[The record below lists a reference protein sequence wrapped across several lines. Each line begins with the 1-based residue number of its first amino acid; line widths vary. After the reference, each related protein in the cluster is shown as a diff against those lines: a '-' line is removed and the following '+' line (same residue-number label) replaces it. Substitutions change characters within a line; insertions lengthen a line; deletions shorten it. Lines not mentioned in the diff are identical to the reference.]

1 MMEEF
6 IFYLMRSYEKF
17 KMGEEKLCD
26 SKIIIDKFHQLGEQ
40 KVKAE
45 IVRLMNQEETPL
57 RKRYEEEDID
67 ELIPNT
73 GYMALKTLWK
83 IAITE
88 NRPELLIGP
97 FQDFR
102 EHTKLLFD
110 NGEVSV
116 ETDNWDYDELGAVWD
131 GSTVTVIHEADFY
144 AFVALYRKDDKMVRV
159 TREKK
164 AINDLITIV
173 PPNKVWKLL
182 IDWMLAW
189 FIPYN
194 ALRCKDEPFRIQT
207 VSGSTWKKV
216 LGSKTRMWVVL
227 DVMKRCLVYTKT
239 DNIHRALSAGYKYM
253 PTDLIIFL
261 IELIIDMYG
270 EKNPP
275 KRAVDAIVDAL
286 RHMEMK
292 GDRLPHWLS
301 MRMNK
306 FEEKHETMFTQVKKQ
321 REETE

>member
-45 IVRLMNQEETPL
+45 IVRLINQEKTPL
-57 RKRYEEEDID
+57 RKRYEEEDIDEFEEEDID

-131 GSTVTVIHEADFY
+131 GSTVTAIHEADFY
-144 AFVALYRKDDKMVRV
+144 AFLALYRKDNKMVRV

-164 AINDLITIV
+164 AMNDLITIV

-189 FIPYN
+189 SIPYN
-194 ALRCKDEPFRIQT
+194 ALRCEDEPVRIQT

-261 IELIIDMYG
+261 IELIIE
-270 EKNPP
+270 EKHPQR
-275 KRAVDAIVDAL
+275 RAIDAIVAAL

-292 GDRLPHWLS
+292 GDRLPHRSS
-301 MRMNK
+301 MRMDK
-306 FEEKHETMFTQVKKQ
+306 FEEKHETMQ